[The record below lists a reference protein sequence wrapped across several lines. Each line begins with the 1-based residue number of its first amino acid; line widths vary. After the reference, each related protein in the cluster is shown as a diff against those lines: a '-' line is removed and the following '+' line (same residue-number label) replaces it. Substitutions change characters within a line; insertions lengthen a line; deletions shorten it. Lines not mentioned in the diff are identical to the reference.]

1 MALPANFLD
10 ELRARTPIAAYISRS
25 VKLTR
30 SGREQKGCCPF
41 HGEKTPSFYVYDDH
55 FHCFGCGEHG
65 DVISFAMKSTNA
77 PFMEVVESLAAEA
90 GLEVPKA
97 SPQAAEQEQKR
108 AGITEVLEAAAKLY
122 HKWLYEPEGKPALD
136 YLRGRGLS
144 DATVQRFQLGWS
156 GEGRGALASA
166 LRGQNIKPDQL
177 IEAGLMKQGD
187 RGPVDMFFSRVMFP
201 IRDRRGAAISF
212 GGRIMGDGQPKYV
225 NGPETAVFSKRRSLY
240 NLDQARAAVR
250 KGAKIVV
257 VEGYMDVIALSQAG
271 FAGAVAPLGTALT
284 EEHLEEI
291 WRLTPE
297 PVICFDGDA
306 AGQRAALK
314 TTELALAQLA
324 PDKSLKLLTLTGG
337 DDPDSLIR
345 KGGPKAFQAE
355 LDKAQP
361 ISAALYPMLAGGH
374 PRTTP
379 EQNAAFLHRLDEVA
393 GLIKDKTLAAEYK
406 THLRAKFYEERRQAR
421 PAFVPRQPGQKFGA
435 KPQIRQWPTPARSAP
450 DAAKADL
457 IRARHMLA
465 TFFWHPELIHD
476 LDEAF
481 SHIAL
486 PEAESRL
493 RDALHDAAAGGKT
506 LDRAKLLAHLQALG
520 LGAEVEAL
528 EAALTRSDG
537 EGRIFDP
544 LESPADAVRNWWN
557 WYNHMSDI
565 IRILRAQHDEALRD
579 YAARMDDEEAQER
592 LKRYT
597 HLLRQ
602 AEAGEAGGADA

>member
-25 VKLTR
+25 VKLSR

-225 NGPETAVFSKRRSLY
+225 NGPETPVFSKRRSLY
-240 NLDQARAAVR
+240 GLNFARDSVR
-250 KGAKIVV
+250 KGSALIV
-257 VEGYMDVIALSQAG
+257 VEGYMDVIALHQAG
-271 FAGAVAPLGTALT
+271 FTGAVAPLGTALT
-284 EEHLEEI
+284 EEHLADI
-291 WRLTPE
+291 WRLSPE
-297 PVICFDGDA
+297 PVICFDADA
-306 AGQRAALK
+306 AGRRAALK
-314 TTELALAQLA
+314 TVDLALSALA
-324 PDKSLKLLTLTGG
+324 PDRSLKFLRLPEKEDPDSIIKKEGSAAFTSRLAGAAKLSTMLFDMLAEGVVRNTPEARASFRTRLVEIANRIPDKSL
-337 DDPDSLIR
+337 
-345 KGGPKAFQAE
+345 
-355 LDKAQP
+355 
-361 ISAALYPMLAGGH
+361 
-374 PRTTP
+374 
-379 EQNAAFLHRLDEVA
+379 
-393 GLIKDKTLAAEYK
+393 AAEYRSM
-406 THLRAKFYEERRQAR
+406 LLGRFFAER
-421 PAFVPRQPGQKFGA
+421 PGGRTKNPGA
-435 KPQIRQWPTPARSAP
+435 KITHRTPAP
-450 DAAKADL
+450 PIDHEAANAS
-457 IRARHMLA
+457 RARLMTAALLNKPA
-465 TFFWHPELIHD
+465 LFPDVE
-476 LDEAF
+476 EAF
-481 SHIAL
+481 ARIKL
-486 PEAESRL
+486 PDDCEPL
-493 RDALHDAAAGGKT
+493 RDALHSYAAFAKT
-506 LDRAKLLAHLQALG
+506 LDIDTLFTHLSELG
-520 LGAEVEAL
+520 LAEQARVVEAV
-528 EAALTRSDG
+528 AAQDYRPDPESSLSD
-537 EGRIFDP
+537 
-544 LESPADAVRNWWN
+544 AAQTWWS
-557 WYNHMSDI
+557 WYILMDFSIDM
-565 IRILRAQHDEALRD
+565 LRAQRDEQQRFW
-579 YAARMDDEEAQER
+579 AQNPYDKDAWGR
-592 LKRYT
+592 LVKYNE
-597 HLLRQ
+597 LLKQ
-602 AEAGEAGGADA
+602 AQAGEYGAAET